1 MNQDPGRIALY
12 FDEELALK
20 VRKIAKQ
27 ERRSLSS
34 QVAYLVE
41 KGLSVIEAEANQE
54 PNA

>member
-1 MNQDPGRIALY
+1 MNQDTGKIAFY
-12 FDEELALK
+12 FDQELAMK
-20 VRKIAKQ
+20 VRKTAKQ
-27 ERRSLSS
+27 ERGSLSS